1 VTALALVYVGALMI
15 GQLKNIDWNDHVIVA
30 VSFLTI
36 MIMLLAYSISD
47 GIAFGFI
54 FYTIMMLFA
63 KRKKELNWILYI
75 LTILFV
81 IHYIVKFVIIGV

>member
-1 VTALALVYVGALMI
+1 
-15 GQLKNIDWNDHVIVA
+15 LKNIDWNDHVIVT

-63 KRKKELNWILYI
+63 KRRKELNWILYV